1 MFGGWGAGRG
11 AHTGGHR
18 PAGRLGASQYRETQA
33 LASSLLRNPAAWR
46 AGGVPANR
54 ALWCGLS
61 LSLARDLTPQGHS
74 CREVRQDRPPG
85 ARWRA
90 RRGPC
95 PSAPGRQPTLRTQ
108 ALPARPARPRG
119 FRTGSSWD
127 LQLFVSLLPSA
138 ARPFRIPGLAT
149 LRLECVCA
157 RAWVW
162 GGHTCMCVLTR
173 ACVHVCASVTVHV

>member
-33 LASSLLRNPAAWR
+33 LASSLPRNPAAWR

-54 ALWCGLS
+54 ALRCGLS
-61 LSLARDLTPQGHS
+61 LSLARDSTPQGHS

-85 ARWRA
+85 ARPRA

-95 PSAPGRQPTLRTQ
+95 PSAARSPADASDAG
-108 ALPARPARPRG
+108 PARA
-119 FRTGSSWD
+119 SC
-127 LQLFVSLLPSA
+127 SA
-138 ARPFRIPGLAT
+138 AGLSRRVLVGPAAVCVFAS
-149 LRLECVCA
+149 LGGPAFPNSRARHASSGVCVCA
-157 RAWVW
+157 RMGVGWA
-162 GGHTCMCVLTR
+162 H
-173 ACVHVCASVTVHV
+173 VHVCANTCAVHVCVSL